1 MKKEEFENLYNMHYK
16 EIYFVALKIVGDE
29 HNAKDIT
36 QEAFLKAFTNKDKI
50 ENEEGFVPYVRMI
63 AHNCAISYLR
73 HCQVIKFESVDEEGV
88 YEIKDD
94 KKGPEDETIDKDV
107 QQILMSL
114 IEELPT
120 EQKIVL
126 FLYYYEEMSVKEIAG
141 ICGCSE
147 KTIYSRLSYA
157 KKNLRNEVEKIED
170 KGVRLR
176 SIAVLP
182 FLYAVFAM
190 EAKEVFA
197 SPINISNDLIEEIS
211 IEGAS
216 DGKAETAV
224 AKKSKGLLYGV
235 IAGASTIVVAVA
247 VIVAIVFSS
256 GKNDD
261 NTTKKS
267 KDKDSVSQL
276 GDTKKFDEDTSDINV
291 DNTEDVD
298 ADNNTEVLE
307 DSPEYDHDITYFNEE
322 GLDGDVLSFF
332 ISKKS
337 DEVFTQGLIC
347 KYKRDGAKAGEFVY
361 CDGRG
366 SFFYSG
372 TDSED
377 KNIKFESKI
386 DTTDRRYFIWDGSL
400 GMGEDGYF
408 GTSIEISLESTLK
421 VSDYDLERVKVYNED
436 AVEVYQE
443 GNFFVTV
450 KKNYED
456 KIYYDVFFY
465 ENSVEL
471 KINFQFDEGEVNKDK
486 VKALLYRLQFESY
499 GDDST
504 ADIKNCGF
512 AEDIV
517 RKNLAQYFN
526 IYLRDPQYIRTIM
539 NDEITYNTGET
550 SYKIQTEWNSEVD
563 DDYKLHR
570 KYEGYKVYYD
580 GKDFILI
587 DSENEL
593 TIYISMKSD
602 IDDDDVSLKYDRL
615 RQDIL
620 K

>member
-1 MKKEEFENLYNMHYK
+1 MKKNEFTNLFEKYYKDVYYVVLKLVGNEE
-16 EIYFVALKIVGDE
+16 
-29 HNAKDIT
+29 NASDIT
-36 QEAFLKAFTNKDKI
+36 QEAFSKAFEKIDTLKDENKFKSWVISIANNLSLNFLKRGNIIRFVSINEDDVEI
-50 ENEEGFVPYVRMI
+50 EVEDT
-63 AHNCAISYLR
+63 
-73 HCQVIKFESVDEEGV
+73 Q
-88 YEIKDD
+88 
-94 KKGPEDETIDKDV
+94 KGPEEQTVDKDV
-107 QQILMSL
+107 QDILSGL
-114 IEELPT
+114 IDKLPE

-176 SIAVLP
+176 SIAALP
-182 FLYAVFAM
+182 FIYVVFAM

-197 SPINISNDLIEEIS
+197 SQIDISNDFIEEIS
-211 IEGAS
+211 IEGVS
-216 DGKAETAV
+216 DGKSATAV

-235 IAGASTIVVAVA
+235 MAGASTIVIAVV
-247 VIVAIVFSS
+247 VIVAIALSS

-267 KDKDSVSQL
+267 KNKESVSQQE
-276 GDTKKFDEDTSDINV
+276 DKKKSDEDTLDINI

-298 ADNNTEVLE
+298 ADNDTDVEE
-307 DSPEYDHDITYFNEE
+307 DSPEYDYDITYFNEE

-337 DEVFTQGLIC
+337 DEMFTQGLIC
-347 KYKRDGAKAGEFVY
+347 KYKLDGAKAGEFVY
-361 CDGRG
+361 CDGR
-366 SFFYSG
+366 SAFFYSG

-400 GMGEDGYF
+400 GMGEDGYY
-408 GTSIEISLESTLK
+408 GTNIEISLESTMNE
-421 VSDYDLERVKVYNED
+421 SNYDLERVKSYNDD

-465 ENSVEL
+465 ENGVEL
-471 KINFQFDEGEVNKDK
+471 KINFQFDEGEVNKDM
-486 VKALLYRLQFESY
+486 VKTLLDRLQFESY
-499 GDDST
+499 EDDST
-504 ADIKNCGF
+504 ADINNCGF

-526 IYLRDPQYIRTIM
+526 IYLRDPHYIRTIK
-539 NDEITYNTGET
+539 NDEITYDTGET

-563 DDYKLHR
+563 DDYKLIR

-580 GKDFILI
+580 GEDFILI
-587 DSENEL
+587 DSEDEL
-593 TIYISMKSD
+593 TMYISMKSD
-602 IDDDDVSLKYDRL
+602 IDDDVSLKYDRL